1 MTELEM
7 KLGVAAIWG
16 WKPMPEH
23 TWVWVDHPDPAF
35 NPASITLE
43 RDGKFLSV
51 RTNMPI
57 EQWTGILIAQDR
69 FSGPRDTVQNV
80 VGF

>member
-1 MTELEM
+1 M

-16 WKPMPEH
+16 WVPSERPSYE
-23 TWVWVDHPDPAF
+23 VVPDA
-35 NPASITLE
+35 ASITLV

-69 FSGPRDTVQNV
+69 FSGPRDSVKHV